1 MAHSSTTLKE
11 EIVAE
16 FQTEYEKVQ
25 ARVRENKQLIE
36 QTQLEVS
43 RMRDRNVAISAR
55 LSRVESSFDTVPR
68 ADIKSAYEDALD
80 AKTRLLTMQGQ
91 LEKARGI
98 QEELQSIEHLLG
110 RLLEITGGVAGQFL
124 GAESIAMPSVSML
137 GDHTSDSASWGGG
150 NISTQAIVTMVEAQ
164 EDERR
169 RLARQMHDGPAQS
182 LTNFILQ
189 AEICQRL
196 FDRNPDR
203 AGEELNNLKTA
214 ASSTFQKVRDF
225 IFDLRPMMLDDLGL
239 VPTIRRYVEAYQ
251 EKTDIQSQ
259 LNILGDERRLTPHI
273 EVMMFRSIQ
282 TIMGNA
288 RDNLGAK
295 SISIVLDVGPEWIK
309 AAIEHDGQQFDA
321 SLLDNPDNN
330 EESVGFDTLKKR
342 IELVGGTLEY
352 VPIDETLN
360 QFNVRLPAIE

>member
-1 MAHSSTTLKE
+1 MAQMLTGELLN
-11 EIVAE
+11 E
-16 FQTEYEKVQ
+16 FQAEYEKIQV
-25 ARVRENKQLIE
+25 RVKENQQLIE

-43 RMRDRNVAISAR
+43 RLRDRNVAISAQ

-68 ADIKSAYEDALD
+68 ADIKAAYDGALD

-91 LEKARGI
+91 LERAKGI
-98 QEELQSIEHLLG
+98 QEELQYIEKLLL
-110 RLLEITGGVAGQFL
+110 RLVGDTRGVARQLPAAGDDE
-124 GAESIAMPSVSML
+124 GMPIPENL
-137 GDHTSDSASWGGG
+137 GDLGDQRAGRPDMSSAG
-150 NISTQAIVTMVEAQ
+150 IVTMVEAQ

-239 VPTIRRYVEAYQ
+239 VPTIRRYVEAFQ
-251 EKTDIQSQ
+251 EKTEIDTQ
-259 LNILGDERRLTPHI
+259 LNILGDERRLAQHI
-273 EVMMFRSIQ
+273 EVMMFRSMQ
-282 TIMGNA
+282 TVMGNA
-288 RDNLGAK
+288 RDNQAAK
-295 SISIVLDVGPEWIK
+295 SINIVLDVGPEWLK
-309 AAIEHDGQQFDA
+309 ATIQHDGHPFEAGQ
-321 SLLDNPDNN
+321 LDNPDSN
-330 EESVGFDTLKKR
+330 EESVGFHTLKKR
-342 IELVGGTLEY
+342 IELVSGSLEF
-352 VPIDETLN
+352 ETVGDD
-360 QFNVRLPAIE
+360 QSFFIIQLPVN